1 MQDLEQSIRERAYHL
16 WIADGCRDGWADT
29 HWLAAQ
35 REVLARSLGGIA
47 RVTIAETPA
56 VSTPS
61 DQNRGRL
68 KLFQRQNEN
77 DARLKGKVQSAA
89 AEGMLD

>member
-61 DQNRGRL
+61 DKKPR
-68 KLFQRQNEN
+68 KPK
-77 DARLKGKVQSAA
+77 AVSKAKGKRRAA
-89 AEGMLD
+89 

>member
-1 MQDLEQSIRERAYHL
+1 MQNLEQSIRERAYHL

-35 REVLARSLGGIA
+35 REVLAISLGGIA

-61 DQNRGRL
+61 DKKPR
-68 KLFQRQNEN
+68 K
-77 DARLKGKVQSAA
+77 AKAVSKAKGKRRAA
-89 AEGMLD
+89 

>member
-61 DQNRGRL
+61 DKKPR
-68 KLFQRQNEN
+68 K
-77 DARLKGKVQSAA
+77 AKAVSKAKGKRRAT
-89 AEGMLD
+89 

>member
-1 MQDLEQSIRERAYHL
+1 MQDLEQSMRERAYHL
-16 WIADGCRDGWADT
+16 WIADGCRDGRADT

-61 DQNRGRL
+61 DKKPRKAKAVSN
-68 KLFQRQNEN
+68 
-77 DARLKGKVQSAA
+77 AKGKRRAA
-89 AEGMLD
+89 

>member
-1 MQDLEQSIRERAYHL
+1 MYISAVGQKILPSKYS
-16 WIADGCRDGWADT
+16 
-29 HWLAAQ
+29 AQ

-61 DQNRGRL
+61 DKKPR
-68 KLFQRQNEN
+68 K
-77 DARLKGKVQSAA
+77 AKAVSKAKGKRRAA
-89 AEGMLD
+89 

>member
-1 MQDLEQSIRERAYHL
+1 MQELEQSIRERAYHL
-16 WIADGCRDGWADT
+16 WIADGCRDGRADT

-61 DQNRGRL
+61 DKKPR
-68 KLFQRQNEN
+68 K
-77 DARLKGKVQSAA
+77 AKAVSKAKGKRRAA
-89 AEGMLD
+89 

>member
-16 WIADGCRDGWADT
+16 WIADGCRDGRPDT

-61 DQNRGRL
+61 DKKPRKAKAVSN
-68 KLFQRQNEN
+68 
-77 DARLKGKVQSAA
+77 AKGKRRAA
-89 AEGMLD
+89 

>member
-1 MQDLEQSIRERAYHL
+1 MVA
-16 WIADGCRDGWADT
+16 AMDGPTHT

-56 VSTPS
+56 VSTHLTKS
-61 DQNRGRL
+61 RGRL
-68 KLFQRQNEN
+68 KLFQRQKEN
-77 DARLKGKVQSAA
+77 DARLKGKVQPAA
-89 AEGMLD
+89 AEGVLD

>member
-1 MQDLEQSIRERAYHL
+1 MLELEQSIRERAYHL
-16 WIADGCRDGWADT
+16 WIADGCRDGRADT

-61 DQNRGRL
+61 DKKPR
-68 KLFQRQNEN
+68 K
-77 DARLKGKVQSAA
+77 AKAVSKAKGKRRAA
-89 AEGMLD
+89 

>member
-35 REVLARSLGGIA
+35 RKVLARSLGGIA

-61 DQNRGRL
+61 DKKPR
-68 KLFQRQNEN
+68 K
-77 DARLKGKVQSAA
+77 AKAVSKAKGKRRAT
-89 AEGMLD
+89 

>member
-1 MQDLEQSIRERAYHL
+1 MVVAM
-16 WIADGCRDGWADT
+16 DGPTHT

-61 DQNRGRL
+61 DKKPR
-68 KLFQRQNEN
+68 K
-77 DARLKGKVQSAA
+77 AKAVSKAKGKRRAA
-89 AEGMLD
+89 

>member
-1 MQDLEQSIRERAYHL
+1 MQELDQSIRERAYHL
-16 WIADGCRDGWADT
+16 WIADGCRDGRADT

-61 DQNRGRL
+61 DKKPR
-68 KLFQRQNEN
+68 K
-77 DARLKGKVQSAA
+77 AKAVSKAKGKRRAA
-89 AEGMLD
+89 